1 MADSSGSANSANVTS
16 IGNSL
21 EEALG
26 ERLISAGRI
35 DAIAYFRDKDDLER
49 LNGAEDSAYSAAGR
63 EYGPKNARFETVDE
77 LRRVLGVTPDIY
89 RRLAPLVTVH
99 SGRRGINPV
108 TAPHALLLALPG
120 GDPGQ
125 IDDLVAGR
133 MPGAGG
139 TGPSILQAIPK
150 IAGISFS
157 STTSYATVAT
167 LRAEPN
173 SARARSIFA
182 RPSSALPAGL
192 HRPI

>member
-1 MADSSGSANSANVTS
+1 M
-16 IGNSL
+16 
-21 EEALG
+21 
-26 ERLISAGRI
+26 
-35 DAIAYFRDKDDLER
+35 
-49 LNGAEDSAYSAAGR
+49 
-63 EYGPKNARFETVDE
+63 
-77 LRRVLGVTPDIY
+77 TPDIY

-99 SGRRGINPV
+99 LGRRGINPV

-139 TGPSILQAIPK
+139 TGPAILQAIQK
-150 IAGISFS
+150 IASVSFS

-173 SARARSIFA
+173 SARARSISA

-192 HRPI
+192 HHPI